1 MALCNHSSK
10 EVSFKIVYC
19 GTPLGGK
26 TTNLVYIHK
35 KLDPHFR
42 GDLISLATEHD
53 RTLFFDYLPVKAN
66 EIAGYETRFQLYT
79 VPGQKVYAR
88 NREAV
93 LQGADG
99 IVFVAESSPD
109 RINDN
114 LEALQ
119 STRQGLEKVGLDPDT
134 IPFIFQFNKRD
145 LPNAVA
151 PQDMD
156 EFLGVSAPS
165 ILSCAMSGYQ
175 VFATLDTITQIVLK
189 NFHSSA
195 VNGREQI
202 DEENVA
208 PSSNI
213 ALSR

>member
-1 MALCNHSSK
+1 MALCNHSKK

-26 TTNLVYIHK
+26 TTNLIYIHK

-53 RTLFFDYLPVKAN
+53 RTLFFDFLPVKAS
-66 EIAGYETRFQLYT
+66 EVAGYQTRFQLYT

-88 NREAV
+88 NREVV

-99 IVFVAESSPD
+99 IVFVADSSPN
-109 RINDN
+109 RIEAN

-119 STRQGLEKVGLDPDT
+119 STRQGLEKVGLDPDE
-134 IPFIFQFNKRD
+134 IPFVFQFNKRD
-145 LPNAVA
+145 LPTAL
-151 PQDMD
+151 PPYEMD
-156 EFLGVSAPS
+156 ETLGVSTAS
-165 ILSCAMSGYQ
+165 LLSCATSGYQ

-208 PSSNI
+208 SSSNI